1 MSKNNLKSPFIE
13 KKHRVK
19 LYKKGT
25 EWVAMG
31 MTLATLAGISFA
43 TSTTAHAAGPD
54 TDPASTVS
62 QTQPNGTPDSSTS
75 NAGNASTTTPT
86 TNTDQSQ
93 SASTT
98 AQSTA
103 LAEPTP
109 EPAPEVPTQT
119 ENPIVTTTDGAGK
132 ASTDPTNTGHTNTS
146 PSVVTGDKVSTSFV
160 TGGSDGGADKV
171 LPTISG
177 DTTDLTDPTTK
188 NHVQN
193 GAIVAKDA
201 VNFNTDFS
209 LNATVNVKWDAATMG
224 DWLGGDGTAVSFQ
237 PVSTSVA
244 LTKGQTGGKM
254 GLVQN
259 VPGTI
264 SYIISTD
271 AIGGSPSTSDGVK
284 YQAPHNDWVIYQSG
298 SDSSQATGGVYD
310 TGIVR
315 PAGTSTGSLTYT
327 FDVKYTV
334 DNKQLVTNVREGGA
348 DGTIVKTFNKTISDD
363 QIGQNYV
370 LGVTAA
376 TASSKAA
383 YSVTINNYTYVPADA
398 KLNITS
404 NMPNVAQSG
413 ISGTP
418 GQVIAFYQP
427 GTTAPTADSK
437 GNAVSVAYAVPAVQG
452 YHLATSQFIT
462 LTSGGE
468 NNIALNYVGD
478 SVKATVTIPTNKG
491 DKTVA
496 NVSGTVGKTVTVSVP
511 SMQGYTPDKTTVT
524 ANVNSDGSITV
535 VTPDAQTGDAGYVTY
550 TANTITANV
559 TVSSNKGLQT
569 VTGVT
574 GKVGDTVQ
582 VTVPTLDGYT
592 PDKTTVTATI
602 NPNGSITVNTPDDKT
617 GDANFVTYK
626 ADTQTM
632 KIIVGNKTWTTTGP
646 SDSPINYDQK
656 AILALVPKDQTIYG
670 YSSYTTFADLLK
682 QIQAPTNFDHDT
694 LTDQSKT
701 IPLFYAQSYKSEST
715 TRTIHFIDQSGNT
728 VSADVVQTLTWVQPV
743 YAGSGSPA
751 DVYTPMGWYP
761 GLTAPTVNGYKLET
775 PDVPALDPMMSDEP
789 ANAKDVTVIYTGL
802 PQTMT
807 VKVGNQTWTTTGQTG
822 SPVNYDAQAILA
834 LIPDGQAIAGQSA
847 LTNIDDLLKTAPQKF
862 DANSAKNQWTL
873 PLANKENLQSMQ
885 TTRTIHFVN
894 QNGDTVSPD
903 VVQTITWVAPADAAG
918 KPTDIYTPMG
928 WYNSVTAPSL
938 TGYTTTTP
946 TVSAL
951 DPMMSDAPTNAKD
964 VTVTYTGDQQKL
976 IVKIGDKTWTTTG
989 QSGDPVNYDVPA
1001 ILALIPDGYAIDG
1014 QYGQTTFDNLIGVA
1028 NHHFDTDTTKDQTIT
1043 VPLAEK
1049 QNIQTLQ
1056 TTRTIHF
1063 VDSHG
1068 NTVSPDV
1075 VQTVTWT
1082 RPVGAVTGDSTEP
1095 YTPMDWYTEIESPT
1109 IKGYTS
1115 NIASVAADSPVIT
1128 DVKPENATDITVVY
1142 TGDTITRNVSIPSN
1156 QGPQTVANVTGQVG
1170 ETVTVTVPTING
1182 YTADKSSVVAT
1193 VNPDGTITVNDPKA
1207 KPGDAGYVTYTANA
1221 SNNGGQ
1227 TDLPGDNNNSG
1238 NPGDNSQT
1246 GNETSPTDGATQ
1258 PENVPATGSD
1268 HGTATTPQTETGA
1281 AQNGNQ
1287 AASHN
1292 TTTANSNTSTGSS
1305 SATGQATTTQLS
1317 ASAAASGQSTAN
1329 NQANNTA
1336 SGQLPQTDEQSQEVA
1351 TTSLLGLIMLSLLGL
1366 FGIRRKETDDK

>member
-43 TSTTAHAAGPD
+43 TSTTAHAAG
-54 TDPASTVS
+54 TDSDPVSTTS
-62 QTQPNGTPDSSTS
+62 QTVPTTQSNGTTDSSDS
-75 NAGNASTTTPT
+75 NAGNSSTSTPT
-86 TNTDQSQ
+86 TATEQPQST
-93 SASTT
+93 STT
-98 AQSTA
+98 AQTAA

-109 EPAPEVPTQT
+109 EPAPEVATQT
-119 ENPIVTTTDGAGK
+119 TNSIVTTTDQSNT
-132 ASTDPTNTGHTNTS
+132 ASTDPANTGHTNTS

-160 TGGSDGGADKV
+160 TGGSDGKI
-171 LPTISG
+171 LPTISS

-188 NHVQN
+188 NHVNN
-193 GAIVAKDA
+193 GAVVAKDA
-201 VNFNTDFS
+201 VDFNTDFS
-209 LNATVNVKWDAATMG
+209 LNATVNIKWDAATMG
-224 DWLGGDGTAVSFQ
+224 NWLGGDGTAVSFQ
-237 PVSTSVA
+237 PVSTSDA

-259 VPGTI
+259 VPGTT

-271 AIGGSPSTSDGVK
+271 AIGASPSTSDGIK
-284 YQAPHNDWVIYQSG
+284 YQNPHNDWVIYQAG

-348 DGTIVKTFNKTISDD
+348 DGTIVKTFTKTIGDD

-404 NMPNVAQSG
+404 NMPDVAQSG
-413 ISGTP
+413 INGTT

-427 GTTAPTADSK
+427 GTTAPTTDNA
-437 GNAVSVAYAVPAVQG
+437 GNAVSVAYAVPVVQG
-452 YHLATSQFIT
+452 YHLSTSQFIT
-462 LTSGGE
+462 LASGGE

-478 SVKATVTIPTNKG
+478 SVKAAVTIPTNKG
-491 DKTVA
+491 DKIVA

-511 SMQGYTPDKTTVT
+511 SMQGYTSDKSTVT

-550 TANTITANV
+550 TGNPVTAD
-559 TVSSNKGLQT
+559 VSVPSNKGAQT
-569 VTGVT
+569 VKGVT

-592 PDKTTVTATI
+592 PDKTTVVATI
-602 NPNGSITVNTPDDKT
+602 NPNGTITVNTPDAQTD
-617 GDANFVTYK
+617 DANFVTYK
-626 ADTQTM
+626 ADTQTLNV
-632 KIIVGNKTWTTTGP
+632 KVGNQVWTTTGP
-646 SDSPINYDQK
+646 SDSAVNYDEAK
-656 AILALVPKDQTIYG
+656 ITALIPKGYTIEG
-670 YSSYTTFADLLK
+670 SYTKLSDLLK
-682 QIQAPTNFDHDT
+682 AYAPANFDHDT
-694 LTDQSKT
+694 TKDQSYT
-701 IPLFYAQSYKSEST
+701 IL
-715 TRTIHFIDQSGNT
+715 
-728 VSADVVQTLTWVQPV
+728 LTH
-743 YAGSGSPA
+743 
-751 DVYTPMGWYP
+751 
-761 GLTAPTVNGYKLET
+761 
-775 PDVPALDPMMSDEP
+775 
-789 ANAKDVTVIYTGL
+789 
-802 PQTMT
+802 
-807 VKVGNQTWTTTGQTG
+807 
-822 SPVNYDAQAILA
+822 
-834 LIPDGQAIAGQSA
+834 A
-847 LTNIDDLLKTAPQKF
+847 LTYQ
-862 DANSAKNQWTL
+862 S
-873 PLANKENLQSMQ
+873 EN

-903 VVQTITWVAPADAAG
+903 VVQTVTWVQPVDAVTG
-918 KPTDIYTPMG
+918 EPIDSYSPMG
-928 WYNSVTAPSL
+928 WYTSL
-938 TGYTTTTP
+938 TAP
-946 TVSAL
+946 TVSGYTADNPNVTEL
-951 DPMMSDAPTNAKD
+951 KLTNSDAPANTDD
-964 VTVTYTGDQQKL
+964 VTVTYTGDQQTV
-976 IVKIGDKTWTTTG
+976 IVKVGDKTWTTTG

-1049 QNIQTLQ
+1049 QIIQTVQ

-1082 RPVGAVTGDSTEP
+1082 RPVGAVTGDPTDA
-1095 YTPMDWYTEIESPT
+1095 YTPMDWYTALESPT
-1109 IKGYTS
+1109 VTGYTP
-1115 NIASVAADSPVIT
+1115 NIASVAADSPMIT
-1128 DVKPENATDITVVY
+1128 DVKPANAKDITVVY
-1142 TGDTITRNVSIPSN
+1142 TGNQITGNVSIPSN
-1156 QGPQTVANVTGQVG
+1156 LGPQTVDNVTGQVG
-1170 ETVTVTVPTING
+1170 ETVTVNVPPIDG
-1182 YTADKSSVVAT
+1182 YTADKSTVVAT
-1193 VNPDGTITVNDPKA
+1193 VNPDGTITVNAPKA
-1207 KPGDAGYVTYTANA
+1207 KPGDAGYVTYTAN
-1221 SNNGGQ
+1221 STNGGSTGQ
-1227 TDLPGDNNNSG
+1227 PGNNDNT
-1238 NPGDNSQT
+1238 GDADNIPQT
-1246 GNETSPTDGATQ
+1246 GNETLPTDSTTQ
-1258 PENVPATGSD
+1258 PENVPAEGSD
-1268 HGTATTPQTETGA
+1268 NGTATTPQNETGTT
-1281 AQNGNQ
+1281 QVGNQ
-1287 AASHN
+1287 ATGHN
-1292 TTTANSNTSTGSS
+1292 MTATNSTVSTGAS

-1317 ASAAASGQSTAN
+1317 ESTTTSGQSTAE
-1329 NQANNTA
+1329 NTA
-1336 SGQLPQTDEQSQEVA
+1336 SGQLPQTNEQSQEVA
-1351 TTSLLGLIMLSLLGL
+1351 TTSLLGLMMLSLLGL
-1366 FGIRRKETDDK
+1366 FGIRRKRTDEK